1 MQTQHTTSNPF
12 EPVNSQSVNAQNV
25 NTQSITAQRVI
36 GTLDESKSTDISPLE
51 QINYPP
57 TQEYIYV
64 VGHVN
69 AHFPNLSV
77 EKEFYQACVLSQVDV
92 SSIKSVDD
100 DVALAKLNQD
110 AELTPLLFKGLGLPE
125 NEYVAREMN
134 WLLSNVDNDEVYT
147 LITDSDDSMRQFVA
161 ALGLETQ
168 PVILIGQMMQDGRVL
183 VSNLIPCNSTPVNKD
198 HLESQNTNM
207 KELVEE
213 IRSLNSNN
221 GIRNEDRAL
230 NYTLYNN
237 SKVFSESYN
246 LCYNPNP
253 SGPNPNGYQLV
264 NLEVVTDWSGDR
276 LVSKLIFNYQ
286 GINTG
291 AKQSWYSTVDVTG
304 EYPFTLTEWKRFL
317 PRY

>member
-1 MQTQHTTSNPF
+1 MMIDKQK
-12 EPVNSQSVNAQNV
+12 AQARQPQLNV
-25 NTQSITAQRVI
+25 AQRALE
-36 GTLDESKSTDISPLE
+36 TLSDSISADISSDAGNTYTE
-51 QINYPP
+51 

-77 EKEFYQACVLSQVDV
+77 EKEFYYACVLTGVDV
-92 SSIKSVDD
+92 SSIQGVDD

-110 AELTPLLFKGLGLPE
+110 HDLNTLLFKGLSQPE

-134 WLLSNVDNDEVYT
+134 WLLSNVDNNEVYT
-147 LITDSDDSMRQFVA
+147 LITDSDDSLRQFIA
-161 ALGLETQ
+161 SLGLDTQ
-168 PVILIGQMMQDGRVL
+168 PVILVGQMMQDGRVL
-183 VSNLIPCNSTPVNKD
+183 VSNLIPCDSTAVNKQ
-198 HLESQNTNM
+198 HLESQNNNM

-237 SKVFSESYN
+237 KKVFSESYN

-264 NLEVVTDWSGDR
+264 NVEVVTNWSGDR

-304 EYPFTLTEWKRFL
+304 EYPFTLTQWQRFL
-317 PRY
+317 PQY